1 MFSFNVSEYAYH
13 DDYRV
18 RLQLSSTGESCLFL
32 RIVRPKQ
39 DMRESVFGCCRGLQL
54 KKTGLMLVAYKSR
67 PEETKAM
74 RDAFK
79 AYDIDQ
85 NGLVSRE
92 EFINVLRSQGY
103 TDEEV
108 RGELEYREALLVFFR
123 DWVVLVDVSV

>member
-1 MFSFNVSEYAYH
+1 
-13 DDYRV
+13 
-18 RLQLSSTGESCLFL
+18 
-32 RIVRPKQ
+32 
-39 DMRESVFGCCRGLQL
+39 MRESVCDCSRVLQL
-54 KKTGLMLVAYKSR
+54 KKTGLMLVAYRSR

-108 RGELEYREALLVFFR
+108 RGSWNVGRRYGYLSWLGCGGGCI
-123 DWVVLVDVSV
+123 